1 VESSVVLLLDHQ
13 VGLLDMLDDDDPQRV
28 RENAIALARTARLL
42 ELPVLVSTSR
52 DWGPNGELLPELA
65 ELLPEVEVF
74 RRPGFVN
81 AYRWPAFRQ
90 ALERTGRRRV
100 VIAALTDATCP
111 PFPALDL
118 IDDGYEV
125 HAVTDA
131 SGAEL
136 PQHVMR
142 GPVAGMLADAGVRME
157 SWFTVATELIAGW
170 GSSDVLVRPAPS
182 AGQGTATDADRV
194 RTSPSGVTTTPA
206 CPGSVATQ
214 SSAWSPRTNAA
225 VA

>member
-1 VESSVVLLLDHQ
+1 
-13 VGLLDMLDDDDPQRV
+13 
-28 RENAIALARTARLL
+28 
-42 ELPVLVSTSR
+42 
-52 DWGPNGELLPELA
+52 
-65 ELLPEVEVF
+65 VEVF

-90 ALERTGRRRV
+90 ALELTGRRRV

-118 IDDGYEV
+118 VDDGYDV

-142 GPVAGMLADAGVRME
+142 DPVTGMLADAGVRMKT
-157 SWFTVATELIAGW
+157 WFTVATELISGW
-170 GSSDVLVRPAPS
+170 GTSSAPARRAEP
-182 AGQGTATDADRV
+182 AAQGWVTDEDRV
-194 RTSPSGVTTTPA
+194 RTSPASVTTAAA
-206 CPGSVATQ
+206 CPGNVATQ
-214 SSAWSPRTNAA
+214 SSAPSPRTNAA

>member
-1 VESSVVLLLDHQ
+1 MTADQSAPRLIVENTAVLLLDHQ
-13 VGLLDMLDDDDPQRV
+13 VGLVDVLDDDDPQRI
-28 RENAIALARTARLL
+28 RENVVALARTARLL
-42 ELPVLVSTSR
+42 QMPVLVSTSR

-65 ELLPEVEVF
+65 DLLAEVEVF

-90 ALERTGRRRV
+90 ALERTGRRQV
-100 VIAALTDATCP
+100 VIAALTDASCP

-118 IDDGYEV
+118 VDGGYDV

-142 GPVAGMLADAGVRME
+142 GPVTDMLADAGVRMTT
-157 SWFTVATELIAGW
+157 WFTVATELISGW
-170 GSSDVLVRPAPS
+170 GS
-182 AGQGTATDADRV
+182 
-194 RTSPSGVTTTPA
+194 TPA
-206 CPGSVATQ
+206 R
-214 SSAWSPRTNAA
+214 SPALMP
-225 VA
+225 

>member
-1 VESSVVLLLDHQ
+1 MTAHQSAPTLSVESTVVLLLDHQ
-13 VGLLDMLDDDDPQRV
+13 VGLVDMLDEEDPQRI
-28 RENAIALARTARLL
+28 RENVVALARTARLL
-42 ELPVLVSTSR
+42 QMPVLVSTSR

-65 ELLPEVEVF
+65 DLLSGVEVF

-90 ALERTGRRRV
+90 ALEATGRRRV
-100 VIAALTDATCP
+100 VIAALTDGTCP

-118 IDDGYEV
+118 VDDGYDV

-142 GPVAGMLADAGVRME
+142 GPVTDMLADAGVQMK
-157 SWFTVATELIAGW
+157 SWFTVATELISGW
-170 GSSDVLVRPAPS
+170 GSTPTR
-182 AGQGTATDADRV
+182 
-194 RTSPSGVTTTPA
+194 TPA
-206 CPGSVATQ
+206 LMP
-214 SSAWSPRTNAA
+214 
-225 VA
+225 